1 MAASLSFPCSLPL
14 TVHTSTPFHDSTC
27 KCQSV
32 ISTFKQKKSS
42 ATVLSSTI
50 IIYTQQHLAPYYCY
64 YFCLFLNVLQR
75 STLHCFFFFLLLYFL
90 LNVLVTRTRA
100 TYRCRCM
107 YPYYVCRLYLAN
119 FCALELFGRRH
130 PSHPPCARA
139 FQRVCHY
146 DLH

>member
-64 YFCLFLNVLQR
+64 YFCLERLAEIDF
-75 STLHCFFFFLLLYFL
+75 TLLLLLYPPPLLPSQCLGHTHEGNLSLPLYVSLLRLSLIPRKFL
-90 LNVLVTRTRA
+90 CSGAFWAAPPFTPSL
-100 TYRCRCM
+100 CS
-107 YPYYVCRLYLAN
+107 RLSTCLS
-119 FCALELFGRRH
+119 L
-130 PSHPPCARA
+130 
-139 FQRVCHY
+139 
-146 DLH
+146 